1 MVIIIRESKKNR
13 QHNGQKKKGQAEF
26 EDTKG
31 VNRISNLKKDI
42 QRNGKKKQGNND
54 LQSITHKT
62 KDRVTQTPSN
72 IGGESRYS
80 GMASSIAFCHD
91 KA

>member
-1 MVIIIRESKKNR
+1 MV
-13 QHNGQKKKGQAEF
+13 KKKGQEEF

-42 QRNGKKKQGNND
+42 QRNGQKKQGNND

-62 KDRVTQTPSN
+62 KDPVTSN
-72 IGGESRYS
+72 IGCESRYS
-80 GMASSIAFCHD
+80 GRASSIAFCHD
-91 KA
+91 NT